1 MSRLFGAFP
10 LKRTPLL
17 DSPWPGSASV
27 PKDGGVLV
35 PTPSPLHEKYGDGRT
50 VVDRASRLG
59 DTLHAST
66 PLHAQ
71 VLAHAHMR
79 SHAVPP
85 ALPGSH
91 ARPSALFHS
100 HSTTVSDAADSPR
113 CRRKSTR
120 PPRNSLGGWLA
131 GTHDST
137 WPITAQDC
145 LGSIIGLEGGH
156 VTQQTNQSPFQGR
169 QLQQGKSSCPHVRA
183 VGIVGSCSGSAGRPL
198 PTLGAPEH
206 HRWAGSRCH
215 PGLSSSPR
223 ENTAREPLS
232 LMLWK

>member
-1 MSRLFGAFP
+1 MSRLLGAFP

-35 PTPSPLHEKYGDGRT
+35 PPPSPLHGKYGDGRT
-50 VVDRASRLG
+50 VDRASGLG
-59 DTLHAST
+59 DPLHAST

-71 VLAHAHMR
+71 VLAHAHSR

-91 ARPSALFHS
+91 ARPSALLHP
-100 HSTTVSDAADSPR
+100 HSTTVSDAAHSPR

-120 PPRNSLGGWLA
+120 PPRNSLGGWGA

-156 VTQQTNQSPFQGR
+156 VTQQTNQSPFRGR
-169 QLQQGKSSCPHVRA
+169 VSNTGRA
-183 VGIVGSCSGSAGRPL
+183 AVLVSG
-198 PTLGAPEH
+198 
-206 HRWAGSRCH
+206 
-215 PGLSSSPR
+215 
-223 ENTAREPLS
+223 
-232 LMLWK
+232 LWEVVVLA